1 MVGDNKKQNNKT
13 SWFQGLPQPSAQVE
27 LSYKLGLRLTKM
39 VDSYNA
45 FNGCDG
51 FYDFNGCN
59 GFDDYDG

>member
-1 MVGDNKKQNNKT
+1 MASID
-13 SWFQGLPQPSAQVE
+13 
-27 LSYKLGLRLTKM
+27 LRTKM

-51 FYDFNGCN
+51 FRTFYDFNGCN